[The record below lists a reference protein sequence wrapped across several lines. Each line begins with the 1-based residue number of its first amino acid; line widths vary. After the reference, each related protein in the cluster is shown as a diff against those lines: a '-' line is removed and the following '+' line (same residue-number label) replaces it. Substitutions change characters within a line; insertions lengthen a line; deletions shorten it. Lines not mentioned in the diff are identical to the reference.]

1 MAMRRAASRL
11 ARLASVDPSRA
22 WSAAPRA
29 LASVPCSLSRPRE
42 FSHKPEQSVYGG
54 PKPASERVTLRKL
67 AGKYRRGERISVVT
81 AYDYPSAVHVR
92 PLPLTSPIPSPSPS
106 LAARPSV
113 VPPRGH
119 PRAPPS
125 RSPPDVRSRG
135 PHPHPSSPLHPSPR
149 DFDAQVDLAGV
160 DVCLVGDSAAMVV
173 HGHDT
178 TLPITLDE
186 MLPTAVPSRERVAS
200 PPRRRP
206 PFRLVRKSPSQA
218 VEAATRMLKEGA
230 WTPSNSKAATRASRR
245 RQSRRRRRRGVHGPR
260 RSHPAEHQRFGRIQT
275 PGSNPRRSLGGG
287 GARVGAGEGG
297 MFRHRAGVRPRR
309 AAAAAT
315 TAALRVPTHRH
326 RRGRSVPGRCW
337 CTTTCSDSRSTRT
350 TPR

>member
-11 ARLASVDPSRA
+11 RARLASVDPSRA

-92 PLPLTSPIPSPSPS
+92 PLSLTFADFPVPVPRRAS
-106 LAARPSV
+106 LRRPSE
-113 VPPRGH
+113 
-119 PRAPPS
+119 RAPP
-125 RSPPDVRSRG
+125 RSSLAVTTGRAIPPARILTL
-135 PHPHPSSPLHPSPR
+135 PSPLHPLAPR
-149 DFDAQVDLAGV
+149 FRRAGGPRRRGRVPGGRQRGDGGARTRHHPPDNPRRDDLP
-160 DVCLVGDSAAMVV
+160 
-173 HGHDT
+173 
-178 TLPITLDE
+178 LPFRR
-186 MLPTAVPSRERVAS
+186 ARRVAS

-206 PFRLVRKSPSQA
+206 PFRLVRKISVTSGGSGDADAQGGGHGRRQ
-218 VEAATRMLKEGA
+218 TRRRRPG
-230 WTPSNSKAATRASRR
+230 ASRR

-309 AAAAAT
+309 
-315 TAALRVPTHRH
+315 
-326 RRGRSVPGRCW
+326 RRGGGGRRCV
-337 CTTTCSDSRSTRT
+337 CPPSA
-350 TPR
+350 